1 MDLVQRSSVNIGIG
15 VIEDNRILDWEERP
29 HEDYVF
35 GSVVTRSRYVTG
47 AGFGG
52 GEDGRRA
59 RPHIRLNVDVS
70 GEDGER
76 ILRFLRGEIDAA
88 GADCDGFLV
97 EPWPGCD
104 SENAEGKGL
113 WVQTLERSEK
123 SAWTAE
129 TVHIATLPFP
139 VQYVMGHDANCLS
152 RSGDLK

>member
-1 MDLVQRSSVNIGIG
+1 MNIGIG
-15 VIEDNRILDWEERP
+15 DIEDNRILDWEERP

-47 AGFGG
+47 VGFGED
-52 GEDGRRA
+52 EDGKGA
-59 RPHIRLNVDVS
+59 RPDIHLSLDVG

-76 ILRFLRGEIDAA
+76 ILRFLKGEIDAD
-88 GADCDGFLV
+88 GGDCDGFLV

-129 TVHIATLPFP
+129 TVRITTLPFP
-139 VQYVMGHDANCLS
+139 VHCIIGRCANCS
-152 RSGDLK
+152 CRSGGLK